1 MSTVQ
6 LFTQSLVHA
15 NIPFTLA
22 LTGSSARG
30 EFRNN
35 SGNYDYTSDT
45 DELCIVDSRDISRVL
60 LCKDG
65 VCACVPL
72 ILMSSEALK
81 YPSNAVLS
89 IEFNSLCRNDLELVR
104 PSFAHVETREFI
116 AYQMQPLAYYASRLG
131 GSSFL
136 ERRRLYSKISITCLK
151 LLYLV
156 ENVGQRD
163 FVFESTLSSVSFKGI
178 EDKVVR
184 ALITR
189 DLSDQDLQ
197 QTANIL
203 QAAIKRSGILIES
216 ANVLR
221 STTLYLED
229 VNIYA
234 SHIREA
240 VFLENNRLTMPESL
254 FLMSQVNE

>member
-6 LFTQSLVHA
+6 LFTQSLVNA

-22 LTGSSARG
+22 LTGSSARAESRSNVG
-30 EFRNN
+30 R
-35 SGNYDYTSDT
+35 YDYISDT
-45 DELCIVDSRDISRVL
+45 DELCIVNSRDISSVL
-60 LCKDG
+60 RCKDG
-65 VCACVPL
+65 VSACVPL

-89 IEFNSLCRNDLELVR
+89 IAFDSLSRNDLALVR
-104 PSFAHVETREFI
+104 PSFAHVGTREFI
-116 AYQMQPLAYYASRLG
+116 AYQMQPLAYYASRLSC
-131 GSSFL
+131 SSFL

-163 FVFESTLSSVSFKGI
+163 FVFESTLSSLSFKGI
-178 EDKVVR
+178 EDKIVR
-184 ALITR
+184 ALMTR
-189 DLSDQDLQ
+189 DLSDQGLQ
-197 QTANIL
+197 QAANLL
-203 QAAIKRSGILIES
+203 QAAIKRSGILTES
-216 ANVLR
+216 ANALR

-229 VNIYA
+229 VNTYS
-234 SHIREA
+234 SHIIEA

-254 FLMSQVNE
+254 FLMRQVNE